1 MVPVPV
7 HPRTYAHAYYARELT
22 IYICALDIRSR
33 SRAPYRGRHLIN
45 GKMALYYTEIAAK
58 TWISLSKG
66 TKLLLYRKDH
76 ARSKLRAFHVK
87 IIVCRPL
94 NLAVDRLL
102 KKKKKKK
109 KKMEKIAVWPISV

>member
-1 MVPVPV
+1 
-7 HPRTYAHAYYARELT
+7 
-22 IYICALDIRSR
+22 
-33 SRAPYRGRHLIN
+33 
-45 GKMALYYTEIAAK
+45 MALYYTEIAAK

-66 TKLLLYRKDH
+66 TKHRKDH

-94 NLAVDRLL
+94 NLAVGRLL
-102 KKKKKKK
+102 KKKK

>member
-1 MVPVPV
+1 M
-7 HPRTYAHAYYARELT
+7 A
-22 IYICALDIRSR
+22 
-33 SRAPYRGRHLIN
+33 APASN
-45 GKMALYYTEIAAK
+45 GKMAVYYTKIAAK

-87 IIVCRPL
+87 IIVCSPL
-94 NLAVDRLL
+94 NLAVGRLL
-102 KKKKKKK
+102 KKK

>member
-1 MVPVPV
+1 
-7 HPRTYAHAYYARELT
+7 
-22 IYICALDIRSR
+22 
-33 SRAPYRGRHLIN
+33 
-45 GKMALYYTEIAAK
+45 MALYYTEIAAK

-66 TKLLLYRKDH
+66 TKLLLYRNDH

-94 NLAVDRLL
+94 NLAVGRLL
-102 KKKKKKK
+102 KKKKKK